1 MATVKCRH
9 VLIQSD
15 DFNLYMHVNV
25 LGMYY
30 VWLHVLTNPIR
41 AEIQLMHKPP
51 FGWLLMYSTKR
62 AAYTSVESLPLTGIV
77 MILPEGCYT

>member
-51 FGWLLMYSTKR
+51 FGWLLMYN
-62 AAYTSVESLPLTGIV
+62 TSVESLPLTGIV
-77 MILPEGCYT
+77 MIPPEGCYT